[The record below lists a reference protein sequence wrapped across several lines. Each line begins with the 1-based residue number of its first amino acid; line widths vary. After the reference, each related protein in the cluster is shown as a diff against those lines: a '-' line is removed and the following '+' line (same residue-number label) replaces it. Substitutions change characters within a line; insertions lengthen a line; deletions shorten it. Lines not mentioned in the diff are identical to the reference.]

1 MPERERTPFVL
12 RWLIPFGAVLM
23 VTAMAM
29 MVLFLRRPPPPPG
42 TPTLEARAEHLVFH
56 PAGRRYLVLATVED
70 GRVTVHIPR
79 GGRAGSS
86 ALVEDGSGI
95 ARGQLPRGTIYGF
108 FSERPIP
115 VASVMGRLARG
126 VTEVPD
132 ATTAV
137 FRW

>member
-1 MPERERTPFVL
+1 MPEPERAPFVL
-12 RWLIPFGAVLM
+12 RWVLPFGAVLM

-29 MVLFLRRPPPPPG
+29 MFLFLRKPPPPAG

-56 PAGRRYLVLATVED
+56 PAGRRYLILATVQD

-79 GGRAGSS
+79 GGRASSS
-86 ALVEDGSGI
+86 ALVEDESGMPLSE
-95 ARGQLPRGTIYGF
+95 LPRATLYAF

>member
-1 MPERERTPFVL
+1 MPEPERAPFVL
-12 RWLIPFGAVLM
+12 RWVLPFGAVLM

-29 MVLFLRRPPPPPG
+29 MFLFLRKSPPPAG

-56 PAGRRYLVLATVED
+56 PAGRHYLILATVED
-70 GRVTVHIPR
+70 GRVSVHIPR
-79 GGRAGSS
+79 GGGAASS
-86 ALVEDGSGI
+86 ALVEDGSGTPL
-95 ARGQLPRGTIYGF
+95 AELPRTTVYAF

-137 FRW
+137 FHW

>member
-1 MPERERTPFVL
+1 VPEPERAPFVL
-12 RWLIPFGAVLM
+12 RWVLPFGAVLM

-29 MVLFLRRPPPPPG
+29 MFLFLRKPPPPAG
-42 TPTLEARAEHLVFH
+42 TPTVEASAEHLVFH
-56 PAGRRYLVLATVED
+56 PAGRRYLILATVTD
-70 GRVTVHIPR
+70 GRVAVHIPKR
-79 GGRAGSS
+79 GRGSS
-86 ALVEDGSGI
+86 ALVDEGSGMPL
-95 ARGQLPRGTIYGF
+95 AELPHVTVYAF

-137 FRW
+137 FHW